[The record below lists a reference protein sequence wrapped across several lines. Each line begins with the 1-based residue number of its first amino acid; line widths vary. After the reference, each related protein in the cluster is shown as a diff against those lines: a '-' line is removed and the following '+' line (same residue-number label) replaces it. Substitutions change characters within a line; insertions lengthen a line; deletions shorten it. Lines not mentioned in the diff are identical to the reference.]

1 MKIALVRVKYN
12 SHIITPPL
20 GIGYISSCLK
30 QHGHETLIIDALRDK
45 LQDDEIIEILD
56 RNEIN
61 VVGLTCLTAFYK
73 EVVQLSK
80 KLKARGKRVIIGGA
94 HPTFLPKETLEDS
107 DADFII
113 IGDGELAFTE
123 LADKNLDNSE
133 IQGVLSLIHI

>member
-61 VVGLTCLTAFYK
+61 VVDLRTPRRNARNYK
-73 EVVQLSK
+73 RNHKFRSK
-80 KLKARGKRVIIGGA
+80 FRVNKGA
-94 HPTFLPKETLEDS
+94 IFDFGRPSRMRTL
-107 DADFII
+107 
-113 IGDGELAFTE
+113 G
-123 LADKNLDNSE
+123 
-133 IQGVLSLIHI
+133 